1 MASPKLTKE
10 QAELQKVRLAE
21 EVERRRALGTVGKQ
35 KNLAGKLKELLPSA
49 LDNIKHVVEGTGD
62 IDKNRYDASKW
73 IVSQSMITE
82 KHAHELKKARWAAKK
97 AEADADS
104 GGYGDNSSSALKRQ
118 AEENGGK
125 PKLSTAYNPEW
136 DMQRKIT
143 DDIPEDDEYE
153 EDDLEDE

>member
-21 EVERRRALGTVGKQ
+21 EVERRKALGNAGKQ

-73 IVSQSMITE
+73 IVSQSMVTE
-82 KHAHELKKARWAAKK
+82 KHAHELKLRRLAAKK
-97 AEADADS
+97 AESEANA
-104 GGYGDNSSSALKRQ
+104 GGYGDKTPEKVKEQFEKDGLRPV
-118 AEENGGK
+118 GGFE
-125 PKLSTAYNPEW
+125 YNPEW
-136 DMQRKIT
+136 DEEVEEFET
-143 DDIPEDDEYE
+143 E
-153 EDDLEDE
+153 EDSDE

>member
-21 EVERRRALGTVGKQ
+21 EVERRKALGNAGKQ

-73 IVSQSMITE
+73 IVSQSMVTE
-82 KHAHELKKARWAAKK
+82 KHAHELKLRRLAAKK
-97 AEADADS
+97 AESEANA

-136 DMQRKIT
+136 DTLRKIT
-143 DDIPEDDEYE
+143 DDIPDDEDYE
-153 EDDLEDE
+153 DLDE